1 MAAFPNVSI
10 AFDDW
15 MKRDIS
21 KPKQAWGQNGEA
33 RSPYFYFWL
42 RSDFN
47 NMPSLK
53 ETHWSLSLRI
63 CRSLVPIMDSWEVLP
78 ERQRV
83 EWFETQ
89 IESIRSFIVWFHG
102 GACSGEG
109 GNSRQVYHFK
119 TTEIVCEQVGMWIKA
134 VARATQNKSR
144 IHRNILF
151 WGRGF

>member
-21 KPKQAWGQNGEA
+21 KPKQAWGQKGEA

-78 ERQRV
+78 ERQS
-83 EWFETQ
+83 WMIWNPDWKHQ
-89 IESIRSFIVWFHG
+89 KFH
-102 GACSGEG
+102 SLVSWWRG

-119 TTEIVCEQVGMWIKA
+119 TTETVCEQVGMWIKA
-134 VARATQNKSR
+134 VARATQNLSR